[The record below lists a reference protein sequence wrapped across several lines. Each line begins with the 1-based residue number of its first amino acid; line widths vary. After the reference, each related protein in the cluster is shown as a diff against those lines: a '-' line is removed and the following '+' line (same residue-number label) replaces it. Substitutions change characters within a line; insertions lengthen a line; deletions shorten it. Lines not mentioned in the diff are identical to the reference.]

1 MEKGPNDPKLGGWA
15 GLALVH
21 VVCCGA
27 LLLFA
32 TGALGGVGAWL
43 LDGRLIWLVL
53 AIAGGAAGLFLWI
66 RRRPRGA
73 PSNQASRQTET
84 KGLS

>member
-1 MEKGPNDPKLGGWA
+1 MDKVPNDLKLGGWA

-21 VVCCGA
+21 VLCCGA

-53 AIAGGAAGLFLWI
+53 ATAGGAAGLFLWI
-66 RRRPRGA
+66 RRKPRGA
-73 PSNQASRQTET
+73 SSNEALRQPET
-84 KGLS
+84 KGLP

>member
-1 MEKGPNDPKLGGWA
+1 MDKEPNDPKLGGWA

-27 LLLFA
+27 LLIFA

-66 RRRPRGA
+66 GRKPRGA
-73 PSNQASRQTET
+73 SSDKVLRQPET
-84 KGLS
+84 KGLP

>member
-1 MEKGPNDPKLGGWA
+1 MKRQPNDPKPGGMA

-27 LLLFA
+27 LLLLA

-43 LDGRLIWLVL
+43 LDGALIWLVL
-53 AIAGGAAGLFLWI
+53 ATAGGATGLFLWI

-73 PSNQASRQTET
+73 PSNEALRQPET
-84 KGLS
+84 KGLP